1 MNKKIVYVTFDEVN
15 IFEGDN
21 FYLIKSNHIKYW
33 DSNVIASLAENK
45 QYLDGTLKFSN
56 KLLLKKYILDNDLV
70 LDNYK
75 HIFKIKQY
83 DTNV

>member
-1 MNKKIVYVTFDEVN
+1 M
-15 IFEGDN
+15 
-21 FYLIKSNHIKYW
+21 
-33 DSNVIASLAENK
+33 ASLAENK

-56 KLLLKKYILDNDLV
+56 KLLKKYILDDLV

>member
-1 MNKKIVYVTFDEVN
+1 M
-15 IFEGDN
+15 
-21 FYLIKSNHIKYW
+21 
-33 DSNVIASLAENK
+33 ASLAENK

-75 HIFKIKQY
+75 HILK
-83 DTNV
+83 